1 MDLSFDVPTS
11 NTQFV
16 GDEERPSAHV
26 SSLDKHNMI
35 VAHACLFGAN
45 NEIFSLF

>member
-1 MDLSFDVPTS
+1 MDMSFHVPTS
-11 NTQFV
+11 NTQFI

-26 SSLDKHNMI
+26 SLLDKHNMI
-35 VAHACLFGAN
+35 AGHSCLFGAN